1 MYLPIHLSTYLI
13 WGIAFYNWGSQSKS
27 AIHRA
32 GSRIARSQMEFTE
45 WNASLW
51 GKVSALPWRSFGSL
65 LRPTQILQGH
75 LSYQSQSIRDFNC
88 IFKIP
93 SQTDRQSR
101 FHAWDRCS
109 GLVHWDDCEGWDG
122 EGRGRG
128 VQDGEHMYTHGW
140 FMSVYGTNHYTI
152 VR

>member
-75 LSYQSQSIRDFNC
+75 LSYQSQSITDFNC

-93 SQTDRQSR
+93 SETDRQSR
-101 FHAWDRCS
+101 FYAWDRCS
-109 GLVHWDDCEGWDG
+109 GLVHWDDREGWDEEEVG
-122 EGRGRG
+122 GGFRMGNTCTPMADSC
-128 VQDGEHMYTHGW
+128 QCMAQT
-140 FMSVYGTNHYTI
+140 TTLL
-152 VR
+152 